1 MILSKPGESIQWG
14 NMTFTVG
21 EQVYATNTSEH
32 HGLIGTITEIRD
44 GDDKDTENYLPD
56 IYCSFQEPVLT
67 SDREELEKRFSTL
80 YRCPKKLEDIA
91 LDMTIMGPDM
101 LIPMKVLDIQHKT
114 ITVYHIYE
122 DWSANDDCGSSVIP
136 SLDYDDAK
144 RRLIKMLTEEMENG
158 SIADHQDK
166 TGFVV
171 EQKKDYYCC
180 WMDGAYFEFHYK
192 IFIKE
197 EQAVLTDRILSQIGR
212 EYRDAVLRDEFSQQI
227 ADWEEV
233 SDFTDEELDQL
244 IQQPGLPDALREAL
258 DNHSSYWETYWDAI
272 SGKASALIR
281 DFRKKIGKAQDII
294 SDSNNEQAAESDF
307 NECPFIMQICK
318 EDFDAINTAAYE
330 HRELTLNG
338 DKFIIRPFKDW
349 FDILKESR
357 EQKHAVAVIAKN
369 RYGIGLDY
377 LFAMRKAEDPETP
390 YITLEFLCDGRL
402 SQCRKQHCK
411 PVTEAD
417 ELAFVEEFRT
427 KILLPYINSKEET
440 EG

>member
-14 NMTFTVG
+14 SITFAVG
-21 EQVYATNTSEH
+21 EQVYATDASEY
-32 HGLIGTITEIRD
+32 HGLIGTITEIRN
-44 GDDKDTENYLPD
+44 GEDKETENYLPD
-56 IYCSFQEPVLT
+56 IYCCFQEPIL
-67 SDREELEKRFSTL
+67 SCDKEALEKRFSEL
-80 YRCPKKLEDIA
+80 YQCPKTLDEIA
-91 LDMTIMGPDM
+91 LDMVIMGPDM
-101 LIPMKVLDIQHKT
+101 LIPAKVLDAQQKT

-122 DWSANDDCGSSVIP
+122 DWAANDDSGSSVIP
-136 SLDYDDAK
+136 TLDYDDAK

-158 SIADHQDK
+158 SIADHQGK

-197 EQAVLTDRILSQIGR
+197 EQAVLTDRIVSQIGS
-212 EYRDAVLRDEFSQQI
+212 EYRDAVLRDEFSRQI
-227 ADWEEV
+227 TDWEEV

-244 IQQPGLPDALREAL
+244 IHLPGLPNTLREAL

-272 SGKASALIR
+272 SGEAYALIR
-281 DFRKKIGKAQDII
+281 DFRKKIGKAPNII
-294 SDSNNEQAAESDF
+294 PDPNDDQAAESSLS
-307 NECPFIMQICK
+307 ECPFIMQICK

-330 HRELTLNG
+330 HKELTLNG

-357 EQKHAVAVIAKN
+357 EQKHAVAAFAKN

-377 LFAMRKAEDPETP
+377 LFAMRKAEAPETP

-411 PVTEAD
+411 PVADSD

-427 KILLPYINSKEET
+427 KILLPYIKSKEKT

>member
-14 NMTFTVG
+14 NMTFSVG
-21 EQVYATNTSEH
+21 EQVYATNASEY

-56 IYCSFQEPVLT
+56 IYCCFQEPVLAC
-67 SDREELEKRFSTL
+67 DREEIEKRFSAL
-80 YRCPKKLEDIA
+80 YQCPKKLEEIA
-91 LDMTIMGPDM
+91 LDLAIMGPDM
-101 LIPMKVLDIQHKT
+101 LIPMKVLDTQHKT

-122 DWSANDDCGSSVIP
+122 DWSANDDSGSSVIP
-136 SLDYDDAK
+136 TLDYEDAK
-144 RRLIKMLTEEMENG
+144 RRLVKMLTEEMENG
-158 SIADHQDK
+158 SIADHLDK

-258 DNHSSYWETYWDAI
+258 DNHSSYCETYWDAI
-272 SGKASALIR
+272 SSKAYALIR
-281 DFRKKIGKAQDII
+281 DFRKKIGKCQSPAHDGNDQSAVSSLRD
-294 SDSNNEQAAESDF
+294 
-307 NECPFIMQICK
+307 CPFIMQICK
-318 EDFDAINTAAYE
+318 EDFDTINAAAYE
-330 HRELTLNG
+330 HRELLLKG

-357 EQKHAVAVIAKN
+357 EQKHAVAAFAKN
-369 RYGIGLDY
+369 SYGIGLDY
-377 LFAMRKAEDPETP
+377 LFAMRKTDDPETP
-390 YITLEFLCDGRL
+390 YITLEFLRDGRL

-411 PVTEAD
+411 PVTDAD

-427 KILLPYINSKEET
+427 KMLLPYIKENA
-440 EG
+440 

>member
-14 NMTFTVG
+14 NMTFSVG
-21 EQVYATNTSEH
+21 EQVYATNASEY
-32 HGLIGTITEIRD
+32 HGLIGIITEIRD

-56 IYCSFQEPVLT
+56 IYCCFQEPVL
-67 SDREELEKRFSTL
+67 SCDREEIEKRFSAL
-80 YRCPKKLEDIA
+80 YQCPKKLEEIA
-91 LDMTIMGPDM
+91 LDLAIMGPDM
-101 LIPMKVLDIQHKT
+101 LIPMKVLDTQHKT

-122 DWSANDDCGSSVIP
+122 DWSANDDSGSSVIP
-136 SLDYDDAK
+136 TLDYEDAK
-144 RRLIKMLTEEMENG
+144 RRLVKMLTEEMENG
-158 SIADHQDK
+158 SIADYQGK

-180 WMDGAYFEFHYK
+180 WLDGAYFEFHYK

-233 SDFTDEELDQL
+233 SDFTDDELDQL

-272 SGKASALIR
+272 SSKAYALIR
-281 DFRKKIGKAQDII
+281 DFRKKIGKCQSPAHDGNDQSAVSSLRD
-294 SDSNNEQAAESDF
+294 
-307 NECPFIMQICK
+307 CPFIMQICK
-318 EDFDAINTAAYE
+318 EDFDAINAAAYE
-330 HRELTLNG
+330 HRELLLKG

-357 EQKHAVAVIAKN
+357 EQKHAVAAFAKN
-369 RYGIGLDY
+369 RYGVGLDY
-377 LFAMRKAEDPETP
+377 LFAMRKTDDPETP
-390 YITLEFLCDGRL
+390 YITLEFLRDGRL

-411 PVTEAD
+411 PVTDAD

-427 KILLPYINSKEET
+427 KMLLPYIKENA
-440 EG
+440 

>member
-14 NMTFTVG
+14 NMTFSVG
-21 EQVYATNTSEH
+21 EQVYATNASEY
-32 HGLIGTITEIRD
+32 HGLIGIITEIRD

-56 IYCSFQEPVLT
+56 IYCCFQEPVL
-67 SDREELEKRFSTL
+67 SCDREEIEKRFSAL
-80 YRCPKKLEDIA
+80 YQCPKKLEEIA
-91 LDMTIMGPDM
+91 LDLAIMGPDM
-101 LIPMKVLDIQHKT
+101 LIPTKVLDTQHKT

-122 DWSANDDCGSSVIP
+122 DWSANDDSGSSVIP
-136 SLDYDDAK
+136 TLDYEDAK
-144 RRLIKMLTEEMENG
+144 RRLVKMLTEEMENG
-158 SIADHQDK
+158 SIADHLGK
-166 TGFVV
+166 TGFMV

-180 WMDGAYFEFHYK
+180 WLDGAYFEFHYK

-233 SDFTDEELDQL
+233 SDFTDDELDQL

-258 DNHSSYWETYWDAI
+258 DNHSGYWETYWDAI
-272 SGKASALIR
+272 SSKAYALIR
-281 DFRKKIGKAQDII
+281 DFRKKIGKCQSPAHDGNDQSAVSSLRD
-294 SDSNNEQAAESDF
+294 
-307 NECPFIMQICK
+307 CPFIMQICK
-318 EDFDAINTAAYE
+318 EDFDAINAAAYE
-330 HRELTLNG
+330 HRELLLKG

-357 EQKHAVAVIAKN
+357 EQKHAVAAFAKN

-377 LFAMRKAEDPETP
+377 LFAMRKTDDPETP
-390 YITLEFLCDGRL
+390 YITLEFLRDGRL

-411 PVTEAD
+411 PVTDAD

-427 KILLPYINSKEET
+427 KILLPYIKENA
-440 EG
+440 

>member
-14 NMTFTVG
+14 NMTFSVG
-21 EQVYATNTSEH
+21 EQVYATNASEY
-32 HGLIGTITEIRD
+32 HGLIGIITEIRD

-56 IYCSFQEPVLT
+56 IYCCFQEPVLAC
-67 SDREELEKRFSTL
+67 DREEIEKRFSAL
-80 YRCPKKLEDIA
+80 YQCPKKLEEIA
-91 LDMTIMGPDM
+91 LDLAIMGPDM
-101 LIPMKVLDIQHKT
+101 LIPMKVLDTQHKT

-122 DWSANDDCGSSVIP
+122 DWSANDDSGSSVIP
-136 SLDYDDAK
+136 TLDYEDAK
-144 RRLIKMLTEEMENG
+144 RRLVKMLTEEMENG
-158 SIADHQDK
+158 SIADHLDK

-180 WMDGAYFEFHYK
+180 WLDGAYFEFHYK

-258 DNHSSYWETYWDAI
+258 DNHSSYWENYWDAI
-272 SGKASALIR
+272 SSKAYALIR
-281 DFRKKIGKAQDII
+281 DFRKKIGKCQSPAHDGNDQSAVSSLRD
-294 SDSNNEQAAESDF
+294 
-307 NECPFIMQICK
+307 CPFIMQICK
-318 EDFDAINTAAYE
+318 EDFDTINAAAYE
-330 HRELTLNG
+330 HRELLLKG

-357 EQKHAVAVIAKN
+357 EQKHAVAAFAKN

-377 LFAMRKAEDPETP
+377 LFAMRKTDDPETP
-390 YITLEFLCDGRL
+390 YITLEFLRDGRL

-411 PVTEAD
+411 PVTDAD

-427 KILLPYINSKEET
+427 KILLPYIKENA
-440 EG
+440 

>member
-14 NMTFTVG
+14 NMTFSVG
-21 EQVYATNTSEH
+21 EQVYATNASEY
-32 HGLIGTITEIRD
+32 HGLIGIITEIRD

-56 IYCSFQEPVLT
+56 IYCCFQEPVL
-67 SDREELEKRFSTL
+67 SCDREEIEKRFSAL
-80 YRCPKKLEDIA
+80 YQCPKKLEEIA
-91 LDMTIMGPDM
+91 LDLAIMGPDM
-101 LIPMKVLDIQHKT
+101 LIPTKVLDTQHKT

-122 DWSANDDCGSSVIP
+122 DWSANDDSGSSVIP
-136 SLDYDDAK
+136 TLDYEDAK
-144 RRLIKMLTEEMENG
+144 RRLVKMLTEEMENG
-158 SIADHQDK
+158 SIADHLGK
-166 TGFVV
+166 TGFMV

-180 WMDGAYFEFHYK
+180 WLDGAYFEFHYK

-233 SDFTDEELDQL
+233 SDFTDDELDQL

-258 DNHSSYWETYWDAI
+258 DNHSGYWETYWDAI
-272 SGKASALIR
+272 SSKAYALIR
-281 DFRKKIGKAQDII
+281 DFRKKMGKCQSPAQDGNDQ
-294 SDSNNEQAAESDF
+294 SAVSSLRD
-307 NECPFIMQICK
+307 CPFIMQICK
-318 EDFDAINTAAYE
+318 EDFDAINAAAYE
-330 HRELTLNG
+330 HRELLLKD

-357 EQKHAVAVIAKN
+357 EQKHAVAAFAKN

-377 LFAMRKAEDPETP
+377 LFAMRKTDDPETP
-390 YITLEFLCDGRL
+390 YITLEFLRDGRL

-411 PVTEAD
+411 PVTDAD

-427 KILLPYINSKEET
+427 KILLPYIKENA
-440 EG
+440 

>member
-1 MILSKPGESIQWG
+1 MILSEPGESIRWG
-14 NMTFTVG
+14 NKTFTVG
-21 EQVYATNTSEH
+21 ERVYATNASEY

-44 GDDKDTENYLPD
+44 GNDKETENHLPD
-56 IYCSFQEPVLT
+56 IYCSFQEPVLA
-67 SDREELEKRFSTL
+67 SDREELEKRFSAL
-80 YRCPKKLEDIA
+80 YLSPKKLEDIA
-91 LDMTIMGPDM
+91 LDMAIMGPDM
-101 LIPMKVLDIQHKT
+101 LVPMNVLDLEHRT
-114 ITVYHIYE
+114 VTVYHIYE
-122 DWSANDDCGSSVIP
+122 DWAANDDSGSAVIP
-136 SLDYDDAK
+136 TLDYEDAK
-144 RRLIKMLTEEMENG
+144 RRLLRMLNEEMEYG
-158 SIADHQDK
+158 SIAAHQGK

-197 EQAVLTDRILSQIGR
+197 EQAVLTDLALSQIGK

-227 ADWEEV
+227 ADWEEI

-272 SGKASALIR
+272 SGKAYALIR
-281 DFRKKIGKAQDII
+281 DFRKKIGKFQSPVQDDNDQ
-294 SDSNNEQAAESDF
+294 SAVSNLRDN
-307 NECPFIMQICK
+307 PFVMQICK
-318 EDFDAINTAAYE
+318 QDFDAINTAAKE
-330 HRELTLNG
+330 HRELFLNG

-357 EQKHAVAVIAKN
+357 EQKHAVAAFAKN

-377 LFAMRKAEDPETP
+377 LFAMRKADDPETP
-390 YITLEFLCDGRL
+390 YITLEFLPDGRL

-411 PVTEAD
+411 PVTDAD

-427 KILLPYINSKEET
+427 KILLPYIEENA
-440 EG
+440 